1 MSLAKGRVN
10 PLNVVGQRKLSY
22 IPEHFGVMNILD
34 INSIDKIDQWIYYNL
49 NSRYCVKVKQGLDAQ
64 RRIVDICEI
73 GIEDS
78 KELTMLGLACP
89 YLHKNK

>member
-10 PLNVVGQRKLSY
+10 PLNVLGQRKLSH
-22 IPEHFGVMNILD
+22 IPEHFGVMNILNID
-34 INSIDKIDQWIYYNL
+34 NIDKIDQWIYYNL

-89 YLHKNK
+89 HLHKNK

>member
-1 MSLAKGRVN
+1 MALAKGRIN

-22 IPEHFGVMNILD
+22 IPDHFGIMNIAD
-34 INSIDKIDQWIYYNL
+34 ISSANNIDQWIYYNL
-49 NSRYCVKVKQGLDAQ
+49 NSRYCVKIKQGLDAQ

-73 GIEDS
+73 GIEDH

-89 YLHKNK
+89 YLHKK

>member
-1 MSLAKGRVN
+1 MALAKGRIN

-22 IPEHFGVMNILD
+22 IPDHFGIMNIAD
-34 INSIDKIDQWIYYNL
+34 ISSAKNIDQWIYYNL
-49 NSRYCVKVKQGLDAQ
+49 NSRYCVKIKQGLDTQ

-73 GIEDS
+73 GIEDH

-89 YLHKNK
+89 YLHKK

>member
-10 PLNVVGQRKLSY
+10 PLNVIGLRKLSY
-22 IPEHFGVMNILD
+22 IPEHFSVMTILD
-34 INSIDKIDQWIYYNL
+34 ISNIDEIDRWIYYNL
-49 NSRYCVKVKQGLDAQ
+49 NSRYCVKIKQRLDTE
-64 RRIVDICEI
+64 RKIVDVCEI

-78 KELTMLGLACP
+78 KELSMLGLACP